1 MPHIQFLRF
10 YGEALV
16 LDAERA
22 RLLASNIAN
31 SDTPGYKARDI
42 NFHKALQASLTDP
55 GSRAQVEYRQNLPV
69 GLDGNDVSLPYESVA
84 AARNAQRMVATVK
97 FLHQSTQGLIQA
109 LRPQSNGG

>member
-1 MPHIQFLRF
+1 MPHVQFLRY

-22 RLLASNIAN
+22 RLVASNIAN

-42 NFHKALQASLTDP
+42 DFRNALQARLQDP
-55 GSRAQVEYRQNLPV
+55 ARPPRVEYRQGLPV

-84 AARNAQRMVATVK
+84 AARNARRTAATLK
-97 FLHQSTQGLIQA
+97 FLDQSTQGLIQA